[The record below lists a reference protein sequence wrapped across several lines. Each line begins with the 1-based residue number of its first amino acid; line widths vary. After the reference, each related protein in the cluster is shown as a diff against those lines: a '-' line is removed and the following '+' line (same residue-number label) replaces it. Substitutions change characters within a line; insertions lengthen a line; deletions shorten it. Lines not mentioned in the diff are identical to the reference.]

1 MSLYNQDLAVTLT
14 VAEWLE
20 VQCALSDAWS
30 HNEDCGFPEHAR
42 RIVRLKQAI
51 AAQSGAAIDAAS
63 AQISA

>member
-1 MSLYNQDLAVTLT
+1 MSLYDQPHTATLT

-30 HNEDCGFPEHAR
+30 HNDDCGFHEHAR
-42 RIVRLKQAI
+42 RIVKLKQAI

-63 AQISA
+63 AQIAA